1 VFERGYWT
9 VTRVGGVPLRVHWS
23 AAVGALVFGGFRFA
37 PAAWLAFLVI
47 VLLHEVGHALIV
59 RALRHRVVALEVTG
73 FGGLCRWSGAATP
86 LERSMIA
93 WGGVLAQAVLLVVT
107 FGVLALGGFRV
118 VPFGGELAYTF
129 VWTNLWLIGLNLLPF
144 APLDGAEAW
153 RLVPELGRRRRSRL
167 DARAGRALL
176 DQILSRPAP
185 RRPAARRSEG
195 PEPGDGV
202 GAGRTAP
209 PGGPGPRTDGAGGDA
224 DARRELAEL
233 LRQVGDEAG
242 RARRDRER

>member
-1 VFERGYWT
+1 MVRG
-9 VTRVGGVPLRVHWS
+9 RRRPGVRRF
-23 AAVGALVFGGFRFA
+23 AFA

-47 VLLHEVGHALIV
+47 VLLHEVGHALVV

-86 LERSMIA
+86 LERSLIA
-93 WGGVLAQAVLLVVT
+93 WGGVLAQAVLLIVALVV
-107 FGVLALGGFRV
+107 FALGGFRV

-153 RLVPELGRRRRSRL
+153 RLFPELGRWRRSRL

-176 DQILSRPAP
+176 EQILARPAP
-185 RRPAARRSEG
+185 PRPPRVPPRGASRGRCACGAQGSPRRP
-195 PEPGDGV
+195 
-202 GAGRTAP
+202 GAGLGQGSERCVIQ
-209 PGGPGPRTDGAGGDA
+209 PRASRSAAAGRG
-224 DARRELAEL
+224 R
-233 LRQVGDEAG
+233 G
-242 RARRDRER
+242 RARASRSRALTRSAVRDGMVVAIQLALA